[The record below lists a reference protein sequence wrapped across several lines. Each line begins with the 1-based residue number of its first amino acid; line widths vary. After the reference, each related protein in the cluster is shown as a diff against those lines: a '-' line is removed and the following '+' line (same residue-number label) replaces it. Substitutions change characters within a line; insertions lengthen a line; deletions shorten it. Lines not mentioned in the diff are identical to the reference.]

1 MTKLLCNKAVS
12 GLRKRINAAI
22 IDEDE
27 EIEEID
33 ENEGSDED
41 NERLAHY
48 IESIFATRVPE

>member
-41 NERLAHY
+41 NEIDANPAGLKLV
-48 IESIFATRVPE
+48 SLG